1 MSNRSRARELCA
13 DAADQGRPTAWFDTL
28 YLEANLGEASVPWDD
43 EQPNPHLM
51 DWLSSNSVSGRALD
65 VGCGYG
71 DNTSALLDAGMDV
84 TAFDVSATAVTR
96 AKASNPKASFE
107 VVEAPALPAEWQHA
121 FDLVVEI
128 YTLQTL
134 PAALQADV
142 AASVARCVAPGGQ
155 LLIIARGRDDDEPYG
170 SMPWPLSRADLAN
183 FDLDGLV
190 VTDFRD
196 FVDDEK
202 PAVRRFVV
210 TLERP

>member
-1 MSNRSRARELCA
+1 MGRSAPE
-13 DAADQGRPTAWFDTL
+13 P
-28 YLEANLGEASVPWDD
+28 
-43 EQPNPHLM
+43 
-51 DWLSSNSVSGRALD
+51 SSHGLVIGQLSGRALD

-71 DNTSALLDAGMDV
+71 DNTAALIDAGLDV
-84 TAFDVSATAVTR
+84 TAFDVSATAVAR

-107 VVEAPALPAEWQHA
+107 VVEAPALPADWHHA

-134 PAALQADV
+134 PAALQEDV

-155 LLIIARGRDDDEPYG
+155 LLIIARGRDDDEPHG
-170 SMPWPLSRADLAN
+170 SMPWPLSRADLAK
-183 FDLDGLV
+183 FDLDGLA

-196 FVDDEK
+196 FLDDED

-210 TLERP
+210 TLKRP